1 MICTLN
7 LKNIIILVLFS
18 DFINYKYVMIMA
30 SEISKMVMET
40 MLTLITTAFAFV
52 AGLAWNEAIQK
63 LIEEF
68 YTAGGA
74 VTGLLIYAV
83 IVTIVAVVVTVLL
96 ARIAGKMG
104 IDLDKE

>member
-7 LKNIIILVLFS
+7 LKNIIILVLFL

-30 SEISKMVMET
+30 SEISKMIMET

-104 IDLDKE
+104 INIDKE

>member
-1 MICTLN
+1 M
-7 LKNIIILVLFS
+7 
-18 DFINYKYVMIMA
+18 D
-30 SEISKMVMET
+30 SEISKMIMET

-104 IDLDKE
+104 IDLDKD

>member
-1 MICTLN
+1 MI
-7 LKNIIILVLFS
+7 
-18 DFINYKYVMIMA
+18 
-30 SEISKMVMET
+30 MET

-52 AGLAWNEAIQK
+52 AGLAWNETIQK

-74 VTGLLIYAV
+74 VTWLLIYAV

-104 IDLDKE
+104 IDLYKE

>member
-1 MICTLN
+1 MI
-7 LKNIIILVLFS
+7 
-18 DFINYKYVMIMA
+18 
-30 SEISKMVMET
+30 MET

-83 IVTIVAVVVTVLL
+83 IVTIVDVVVTVLL

>member
-1 MICTLN
+1 M
-7 LKNIIILVLFS
+7 
-18 DFINYKYVMIMA
+18 D
-30 SEISKMVMET
+30 SEISKMIMET

-96 ARIAGKMG
+96 ARIAGKKWVL
-104 IDLDKE
+104 ILIKTKYPFFIFFQNSFLYCFFR

>member
-7 LKNIIILVLFS
+7 LKNIIILVLFL
-18 DFINYKYVMIMA
+18 DFINYKYVMIMD
-30 SEISKMVMET
+30 SEISKMIMET

>member
-1 MICTLN
+1 MI
-7 LKNIIILVLFS
+7 
-18 DFINYKYVMIMA
+18 
-30 SEISKMVMET
+30 MET

-68 YTAGGA
+68 YAAGGA

-83 IVTIVAVVVTVLL
+83 IVTIVAVLL

>member
-1 MICTLN
+1 MIN
-7 LKNIIILVLFS
+7 K
-18 DFINYKYVMIMA
+18 VMIMA
-30 SEISKMVMET
+30 SEISKMIMET

-104 IDLDKE
+104 IDLDKD

>member
-1 MICTLN
+1 MI
-7 LKNIIILVLFS
+7 
-18 DFINYKYVMIMA
+18 
-30 SEISKMVMET
+30 MET

-68 YTAGGA
+68 YTAGGV